1 MGFWWEL
8 FNEPMPEPD
17 EQWEEFTGKVTDQ

>member
-8 FNEPMPEPD
+8 LNAPIPEPD
-17 EQWEEFTGKVTDQ
+17 EQWEEFGQVTAE